1 MISGWIIVSAVIILC
16 LLASIK
22 ILREYERGVVFRW
35 GRVLPQAKVFTEL
48 SWDFPYSVNMGSK
61 DSVRLEHQ
69 YLKAQTTFEQAQR
82 DLDAKMGILPRG
94 EFLEL
99 SQAAD
104 QAWLTVQRTRAAVDR
119 HMREHS
125 CRTTAA

>member
-1 MISGWIIVSAVIILC
+1 MQYWRRTGQA
-16 LLASIK
+16 A
-22 ILREYERGVVFRW
+22 
-35 GRVLPQAKVFTEL
+35 AKVFTEL
-48 SWDFPYSVNMGSK
+48 SWNFLYAVNMGCT

-99 SQAAD
+99 SRVAD